1 VGRQG
6 WEGKSGV
13 VGAWR
18 GAQKPSGVENWAPK
32 KLALLRGNPE
42 RSQKTPA
49 VAWWEQPPPAKNL
62 PGWLRGRENRVRLAK
77 GALRRAPPG
86 ASPEWGGSA

>member
-1 VGRQG
+1 

-49 VAWWEQPPPAKNL
+49 VAWRERPQNL
-62 PGWLRGRENRVRLAK
+62 PAGLRGT
-77 GALRRAPPG
+77 APICKKAPG
-86 ASPEWGGSA
+86 AGP